1 MPASLGTTK
10 LQLRLRAQLCRDS
23 TLRQPPGI
31 RGWQRR
37 CFPKLPVRSLLGN
50 SSLEVQEPK
59 QPTLHQILPKSLCIA
74 SPPLNI
80 TSSCVKPLLPNMNW
94 AADPWCYKTAAHSPY
109 KCSARRVKHL
119 APDRRS
125 PVRAGPRR
133 SEPSFRVPNAGFRV
147 PLLSIRALQNPE
159 TPFHGPE
166 AGKRRSEAQSR
177 APEPGRRGSERRFH
191 GLEGGMN
198 SPVGRMTGPG
208 GGMNGPGGG
217 IRKRE

>member
-31 RGWQRR
+31 RGWQGR

-94 AADPWCYKTAAHSPY
+94 AADPSCYKTAADSPY

-133 SEPSFRVPNAGFRV
+133 SEPSFRVPNAVFRV
-147 PLLSIRALQNPE
+147 PLLSIRALQ
-159 TPFHGPE
+159 TL
-166 AGKRRSEAQSR
+166 KRLSMALKR
-177 APEPGRRGSERRFH
+177 AEEVLKGAS
-191 GLEGGMN
+191 
-198 SPVGRMTGPG
+198 TAW
-208 GGMNGPGGG
+208 
-217 IRKRE
+217 KAA